1 MFYEYK
7 DLENKSKHLILDV
20 RNHDEHKNESISGSL
35 NIPLQSINRS
45 IDQINFKSKFYI
57 HCQGGYRSMI
67 AASILK
73 KNGIHS
79 FSDVKGGYNSIKK
92 LV

>member
-1 MFYEYK
+1 M
-7 DLENKSKHLILDV
+7 
-20 RNHDEHKNESISGSL
+20 
-35 NIPLQSINRS
+35 NIPLTLINQSIN
-45 IDQINFKSKFYI
+45 QINFKSKFFI

-79 FSDVKGGYNSIKK
+79 FYDVKGGYNSIKK
-92 LV
+92 ASLNI